1 MSDGIGWLF
10 PPTGGGVA
18 AGFNDPGLA
27 HFGGARE
34 QSLARETIQN
44 SLDASARLGQ
54 PVEVEFELQELEGD
68 WFRKD
73 ELAAAVE
80 ACRVPAEGDEKALS
94 ALDAMR
100 RLLDRR
106 SLTFLRVADRYTTGL
121 AGRNWRA
128 LVKESGTSWH
138 DTAAGRTAGGS
149 WGIGKNAPFT
159 VSPLR
164 TVFYWTRFEY
174 GGEPREFFQ
183 GKSVLMSHQQDGE
196 ERQGTGFF
204 GLTDGCE
211 ALKDDDVPAAIR
223 SVEGPRTGTS
233 LWIAGFPKQDGWQ
246 DRIARRVVASFF
258 GAIADGDLSVS
269 LETGERDITTI
280 DADSLDEW
288 FERLTGEPRDAD
300 GEPDDVEEAR
310 LFRDMR
316 ATDEPVE
323 REIAGIG
330 LCHLWI
336 RVADADERLPSKVG
350 LMRRT
355 GMLITTEQSGHDGGA
370 GLQRFPGMRPFIA
383 LCRFEAE
390 EGNAL
395 LRDMENARHDQF
407 ELDHIED
414 PKRRQQASRA
424 LRRVIDWIRSEIRER
439 AAPPVSAEP
448 TRLSELD
455 RLLPDIQP
463 EDPFGSGAADGNDRE
478 PAFGQAPVVTLKPV
492 RRPLRPVIT
501 VKETEPTTETD
512 DDWEDETET
521 DSDPGPPNPDPPSDP
536 APPPVRGRRRRF
548 PIRDARL
555 TPMPERNRYRVRFTA
570 EETGEAS
577 IALVEAWDSAIVRR
591 SDITAFSPDGNP
603 LPLGKMALEEG
614 QRVEFEITADA
625 PLGDRAWLVSA
636 EQPEPKS

>member
-1 MSDGIGWLF
+1 MSDRIGWLF

-54 PVEVEFELQELEGD
+54 PVEVEFELQEPAGD

-73 ELAAAVE
+73 ELATTIE
-80 ACRVPAEGDEKALS
+80 ACRVVAEGDEKAVS
-94 ALDAMR
+94 AFEAMG
-100 RLLDRR
+100 RLLNGA
-106 SLTFLRVADRYTTGL
+106 SLTFLRVADRNTTGL

-138 DTAAGRTAGGS
+138 DRAAGRTAGGS

-164 TVFYWTRFEY
+164 TVFYWTRFEED
-174 GGEPREFFQ
+174 GEPHELFQ
-183 GKSVLMSHQQDGE
+183 GKSVLMSHGSNGE

-211 ALKDDDVPAAIR
+211 ALKDDAVPAAIR
-223 SVEGPRTGTS
+223 SVEGDRTGTS

-246 DRIARRVVASFF
+246 ERIARRVVASFF
-258 GAIADGDLSVS
+258 GAIADGELSVS
-269 LETGERDITTI
+269 LETGADAERDITVI
-280 DADSLDEW
+280 DADSLDGW
-288 FERLTGEPRDAD
+288 FERLTGERRDAD
-300 GEPDDVEEAR
+300 SEPDDVEEAR
-310 LFRDMR
+310 LFRDMLT
-316 ATDEPVE
+316 ADEPAE

-330 LCHLWI
+330 LCRLWI

-370 GLQRFPGMRPFIA
+370 GLQRFPGLRPFIA

-424 LRRVIDWIRSEIRER
+424 LRRVIDWIRGEIRER

-448 TRLSELD
+448 TPLSELS
-455 RLLPDIQP
+455 RLLPDL
-463 EDPFGSGAADGNDRE
+463 E
-478 PAFGQAPVVTLKPV
+478 PAEDSFGDGGDGENEPSFGGAPVVRRLKPV
-492 RRPLRPVIT
+492 RLGPRRVGGQ
-501 VKETEPTTETD
+501 ERGGA
-512 DDWEDETET
+512 DWDEMNEER
-521 DSDPGPPNPDPPSDP
+521 SEPSDNGGGGIPVDPP
-536 APPPVRGRRRRF
+536 APPRRRRL
-548 PIRDARL
+548 PIRDARI
-555 TPMPERNRYRVRFTA
+555 TPAPGGGRWSVAFTPD
-570 EETGEAS
+570 EDGEARVVL
-577 IALVEAWDSAIVRR
+577 AEAGDSAIFAR
-591 SDITAFSPDGNP
+591 SDIRAFKDGAPIP
-603 LPLGKMALEEG
+603 LDEPMPFEKDR
-614 QRVEFEITADA
+614 RVTFEIEADG
-625 PLGDRAWLVSA
+625 PIGGRAWLVSA
-636 EQPEPKS
+636 EKVERAERPQ